1 MSQASHNY
9 VSQIGGN
16 HLVLHCEDSEL
27 DQKVRELGA
36 SHLISGDWN
45 FGFGDKSGLASLLVA
60 LRDLGFGFVG
70 GPAGWPP
77 AAVFEEL
84 RDNGLLTGQY
94 EEVVWLGAGKTQTSI
109 K

>member
-1 MSQASHNY
+1 MTQTSHNY

-16 HLVLHCEDSEL
+16 HLVLHCESSEL
-27 DQKVRELGA
+27 GEKIRELGA
-36 SHLISGDWN
+36 SRLISGDWN
-45 FGFGDKSGLASLLVA
+45 FGFRDKNSLVSLLVA

-70 GPAGWPP
+70 GPAGWLP

-84 RDNGLLTGQY
+84 RDGGLLTGAY
-94 EEVVWLGAGKTQTSI
+94 EEIVWLGPGKTQTST